1 MNLWQYVQGRGAT
14 LGFLTFQHA
23 SLSFQTVLV
32 GTLIAI
38 AIAMAVYRL
47 PVAAALTMTSSRV
60 ALTIPS
66 LALLA
71 LLIIPLGLGVAPSFA
86 MLAFF
91 AAMPVIGNAIVG
103 LRSVPA
109 SLIEAARGIGL
120 PRWRILLTVELP
132 MAWPVILTGIR
143 VSTQMIVGVAAIV
156 AYVLGPG
163 LGSLIFNGLSRLGGA
178 NALEM
183 ALTGDVVP
191 AATAAEWGL
200 VNRCVPDDRLD
211 EEVADL
217 LTRATRGGRESKGL
231 GKQAFYAQV
240 GRPQADAY
248 TLAVEVMAAATQT
261 DDAREGIAAFLE
273 KRTPD
278 FR

>member
-1 MNLWQYVQGRGAT
+1 MRVSGKGWRHVHLWDYISSHASNLT
-14 LGFLTFQHA
+14 FLTYQHA
-23 SLSFQTVLV
+23 SLAFQTVLV
-32 GTLIAI
+32 GTVCAVVIAI
-38 AIAMAVYRL
+38 IVYRL
-47 PVAAALTMTSSRV
+47 PLASALTLTSSRV

-71 LLIIPLGLGVAPSFA
+71 LLIVPFGLGVVPSFI

-91 AAMPVIGNAIVG
+91 AAMPVIGNSVVG

-109 SLIEAARGIGL
+109 SVIESAAGIGL

-183 ALTGDVVP
+183 ALTGTILIVII
-191 AATAAEWGL
+191 AL
-200 VNRCVPDDRLD
+200 VFD
-211 EEVADL
+211 AL
-217 LTRATRGGRESKGL
+217 LVLLGRVTISKGL
-231 GKQAFYAQV
+231 S
-240 GRPQADAY
+240 
-248 TLAVEVMAAATQT
+248 
-261 DDAREGIAAFLE
+261 
-273 KRTPD
+273 
-278 FR
+278 